1 MRSASCFLAAE
12 LRFAAAE
19 LNAVLGEIYMRCGE
33 LIQIKETQVGLP
45 ALEVGD
51 PHSVDEDAGVGASH
65 AAEAD
70 ALEAGDAAVVI
81 NDCSRDAE
89 EQIGELSSV
98 LESEGVCA

>member
-51 PHSVDEDAGVGASH
+51 PHSVDEDAGMGTAHAS
-65 AAEAD
+65 ETD
-70 ALEAGDAAVVI
+70 ALEVGDAAVVI
-81 NDCSRDAE
+81 DDCSRDAE